1 MAGSRLTGGEGV
13 GIEISKPAAL
23 KIQVKRLKRG
33 FYAVVWPLRS
43 LSGMKTTYLAL
54 QRCAIEYVL
63 LSQSRTAPL
72 PHLLVCSANHS
83 SFCFVF
89 LTSLLLPLGHRVTL
103 FLFPN
108 QHSPTSTYALT
119 KALLQVEPYSCVT
132 EEQRRNNF
140 SLFQLSCPSLHK
152 HGSTH
157 IPVNSAFCFHSCWLL
172 LLFFFNSI
180 HYLLQIKVFKG

>member
-1 MAGSRLTGGEGV
+1 M
-13 GIEISKPAAL
+13 
-23 KIQVKRLKRG
+23 
-33 FYAVVWPLRS
+33 
-43 LSGMKTTYLAL
+43 
-54 QRCAIEYVL
+54 
-63 LSQSRTAPL
+63 
-72 PHLLVCSANHS
+72 CSANHR

-89 LTSLLLPLGHRVTL
+89 LTSPLLPLGHRVTL
-103 FLFPN
+103 FVFPN

-172 LLFFFNSI
+172 LLFFFLILSTI
-180 HYLLQIKVFKG
+180 FSKSKFSKVRQWKIEDLELISKYHNIPGKQMREKLRGGYERREWKGKKSK